1 MKEDQYTG
9 LNGGSKKA
17 FDTDFLLRYLEGK
30 LSDTD
35 VTKLESSL
43 QHSVALRDELARL
56 EATQSLL
63 QQAAIT
69 SSEDVLDPFFT
80 DRLMKK
86 LAPDAASNTLE
97 DELAGLLTRLFRPVA
112 IAGLFLALCLA
123 VYNINLS
130 NGYSSDPS
138 TTESIFAMPPI
149 TSMAVYDLDYYAAQS
164 ETETLP

>member
-1 MKEDQYTG
+1 MNEDQHTG
-9 LNGGSKKA
+9 LNGGFSKA

-30 LSDTD
+30 LSDAD
-35 VTKLESSL
+35 VKKLESSL
-43 QHSVALRDELARL
+43 QHSVTLKDELARL
-56 EATQSLL
+56 KATQSLL
-63 QQAAIT
+63 QQTTTA
-69 SSEDVLDPFFT
+69 SSEDVLNPFFT

-86 LAPDAASNTLE
+86 LVPEAAPSTLE

-138 TTESIFAMPPI
+138 TAESIFAMPPV

-164 ETETLP
+164 ETEALP